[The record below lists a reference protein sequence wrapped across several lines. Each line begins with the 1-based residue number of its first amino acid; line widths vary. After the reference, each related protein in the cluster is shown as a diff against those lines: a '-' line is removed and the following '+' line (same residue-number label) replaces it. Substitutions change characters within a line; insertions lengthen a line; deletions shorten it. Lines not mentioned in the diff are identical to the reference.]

1 VALATLAMITANGG
15 ITSATA
21 ETMTAASVEYR
32 SITAQDKT
40 NRPMQV
46 AMSAK
51 YQRLSRRDGCGPAG
65 PFGSVSLPVTSV
77 RCPAARR
84 PKHDM
89 PGRGSRRRGVRALG
103 AGPVM
108 FICMFDEDALL
119 EGLNEQQRQAVTHR
133 GGPLLV
139 LAGAGTGKTRTL
151 VGRAAW
157 LRGGQ
162 GVPASRILLLT
173 FTRRAASDMLARA
186 AAWFDGSS
194 ERICGG
200 TFHAI
205 AHKIIRQHAESFSL
219 PPQFTIL
226 DPGDTVDIL
235 DVLRPDHG
243 LAEGGQRAPRAAAC
257 ADIYTRCVNTGRPVS
272 EVVTAG
278 FPWCVPFTGQLAGL
292 FRGYTAHKRARHLL
306 DFDDLLLLWQAALA
320 DPAAGPVLRS
330 MFDAVLVDEYQD
342 VNAVQASIVRL
353 LQPDGKQLTCV
364 GDDAQA
370 IYGFRGASPAHLR
383 QLTADYPG
391 LEIVRLGRNYR
402 SRQGVLDLANVIRSS
417 APGGLGPAAAGGK
430 ASRVV
435 PPQGGSGGM
444 GPPGKEGASSA
455 SGLDLTLTGDR
466 GAGMAPLLVRCHDE
480 ATQAREICARV
491 LDAHEDGA
499 ALQDQAV
506 LVRAAHHSDILEIE
520 LSARKIPY
528 VKFGGLRFTDT
539 AHVKDFLAAARTL
552 ANPADDLAWFRLLRL
567 HEGIGPV
574 HARRVLAALV
584 PGPDGPAD
592 GPADGREQAVEA
604 APARSRRALAATFG
618 RLADAAALA
627 AASEQAPALLAIVD
641 PLIRARYPDA
651 VVRIADLQRL
661 ADVAAAQPSLHDALA
676 ELTLDP
682 PVSASDLA
690 GPPRLDEDYLTIS
703 TIHAAKGLEWPI
715 VHLPQLVDGALPS
728 DMALGDPDGLAEEH
742 RLFYVA
748 ITRAR
753 DHLYLYAPQRLHIH
767 RRGRDDRHGFGQLTR
782 FLDAGALAACDS
794 ATAAPLAPALPAVG
808 ALAARVDAA
817 LGSLWDG

>member
-1 VALATLAMITANGG
+1 
-15 ITSATA
+15 
-21 ETMTAASVEYR
+21 
-32 SITAQDKT
+32 
-40 NRPMQV
+40 
-46 AMSAK
+46 
-51 YQRLSRRDGCGPAG
+51 
-65 PFGSVSLPVTSV
+65 
-77 RCPAARR
+77 
-84 PKHDM
+84 
-89 PGRGSRRRGVRALG
+89 
-103 AGPVM
+103 M
-108 FICMFDEDALL
+108 FMCMFDESAVLD
-119 EGLNEQQRQAVTHR
+119 GLNEQQRRAVTHQ

-151 VGRAAW
+151 VARAAW
-157 LRGGQ
+157 LRGSQ

-186 AAWFDGSS
+186 AAWFDGSPQGA

-205 AHKIIRQHAESFSL
+205 AHRIIRQHAESFSL

-226 DPGDTVDIL
+226 DQGDVTDLL

-243 LAEGGQRAPRAAAC
+243 FDNTGQRAPRAAVC

-272 EVVTAG
+272 EVATAS

-292 FRGYTAHKRARHLL
+292 FRAYTARKRAGNLL

-320 DPAAGPVLRS
+320 DPVAGPVLRG

-342 VNAVQASIVRL
+342 VNAIQASIVRL

-370 IYGFRGASPAHLR
+370 IYGFRGADPAHLR
-383 QLTADYPG
+383 QLTADYQG
-391 LEIVRLGRNYR
+391 LDVVRLDRNYR
-402 SRQGVLDLANVIRSS
+402 SRPGVLDLANLIRPSS
-417 APGGLGPAAAGGK
+417 SRPGGARGGRP
-430 ASRVV
+430 SPRGVR
-435 PPQGGSGGM
+435 GDGS
-444 GPPGKEGASSA
+444 PREGSEQS
-455 SGLDLTLTGDR
+455 LDLTLTADR
-466 GAGMAPLLVRCHDE
+466 GAGQSGESGSAPLLVRCHDE

-491 LDAHEDGA
+491 LEAHEDGA
-499 ALQDQAV
+499 ALRDQAV
-506 LVRAAHHSDILEIE
+506 LIRAAHHSDILEIE

-539 AHVKDFLAAARTL
+539 AHVKDFLAAARIL
-552 ANPADDLAWFRLLRL
+552 ANPADELAWFRLLRL
-567 HEGIGPV
+567 HEGVGPV
-574 HARRVLAALV
+574 HARRVLDALAPDPDSWERAAEVVGL
-584 PGPDGPAD
+584 
-592 GPADGREQAVEA
+592 
-604 APARSRRALAATFG
+604 APARSRRALTATFG
-618 RLADAAALA
+618 RLADAAQQPAAQQPA
-627 AASEQAPALLAIVD
+627 AAQAAAVLALLD

-651 VVRIADLQRL
+651 PARLADLQRL
-661 ADVAAAQPSLHDALA
+661 ADAAAAQPSLHDALA

-715 VHLPQLVDGALPS
+715 VHLPHLVDGALPS
-728 DMALGDPDGLAEEH
+728 DMALGDPGGLAEEH

-748 ITRAR
+748 VTRAR
-753 DHLYLYAPQRLHIH
+753 DHLYLYAPQRLHYH

-794 ATAAPLAPALPAVG
+794 VTAAPLAPVLPAVG
-808 ALAARVDAA
+808 SLATKVDTA
-817 LGSLWDG
+817 LGALWDG

>member
-1 VALATLAMITANGG
+1 
-15 ITSATA
+15 
-21 ETMTAASVEYR
+21 
-32 SITAQDKT
+32 
-40 NRPMQV
+40 
-46 AMSAK
+46 
-51 YQRLSRRDGCGPAG
+51 
-65 PFGSVSLPVTSV
+65 
-77 RCPAARR
+77 
-84 PKHDM
+84 
-89 PGRGSRRRGVRALG
+89 
-103 AGPVM
+103 M
-108 FICMFDEDALL
+108 FICMFDENAVLD
-119 EGLNEQQRQAVTHR
+119 GLNEQQRRAATQH

-151 VGRAAW
+151 VARAAW
-157 LRGGQ
+157 LHGSQ

-194 ERICGG
+194 QGLQGLQGTGRICGG

-226 DPGDTVDIL
+226 DQGDATDLL

-243 LAEGGQRAPRAAAC
+243 LDGTGQRAPRAAAC

-278 FPWCVPFTGQLAGL
+278 FPWCKPFTAQLAAL
-292 FRGYTAHKRARHLL
+292 FRAYTARKRARNLL

-320 DPAAGPVLRS
+320 DPAAGPVLRG

-370 IYGFRGASPAHLR
+370 IYGFRGADPAHLR

-391 LEIVRLGRNYR
+391 LDIVRLDRNYR
-402 SRQGVLDLANVIRSS
+402 SRQGVLGLANVIRPSS
-417 APGGLGPAAAGGK
+417 P
-430 ASRVV
+430 
-435 PPQGGSGGM
+435 
-444 GPPGKEGASSA
+444 
-455 SGLDLTLTGDR
+455 GLDLRLSGDR
-466 GAGMAPLLVRCHDE
+466 GPGMAPLLVRCHDE
-480 ATQAREICARV
+480 ATQAREICTRV
-491 LDAHEDGA
+491 LEAHEDGA
-499 ALQDQAV
+499 ALRDQAV
-506 LVRAAHHSDILEIE
+506 LVRAAHHSDMLEIE

-539 AHVKDFLAAARTL
+539 AHVKDFLAAARIIV
-552 ANPADDLAWFRLLRL
+552 NPADELAWFRLLRL
-567 HEGIGPV
+567 HEGIGPA
-574 HARRVLAALV
+574 HARRVLDALH
-584 PGPDGPAD
+584 PGGGDAGPPDAW
-592 GPADGREQAVEA
+592 AVAVEA
-604 APARSRRALAATFG
+604 APARTRRALAATLG
-618 RLADAAALA
+618 RLADAAQQVGDGQITGGQA
-627 AASEQAPALLAIVD
+627 AGGQATAVLALLD
-641 PLIRARYPDA
+641 PLIRARYPNA
-651 VVRIADLQRL
+651 TARISDLQRL
-661 ADVAAAQPSLHDALA
+661 ADAAAAQPSLHDVLA

-682 PVSASDLA
+682 PVSSSDLA

-715 VHLPQLVDGALPS
+715 VHLPHLVDGALPS
-728 DMALGDPDGLAEEH
+728 DMALGDPGGLAEEH

-748 ITRAR
+748 VTRAR
-753 DHLYLYAPQRLHIH
+753 DHLYLYAPQRLHVH

-782 FLDAGALAACDS
+782 FLDDEALAACES
-794 ATAAPLAPALPAVG
+794 VTTAPLAPVLPAVG
-808 ALAARVDAA
+808 SLATKVDAA
-817 LGSLWDG
+817 LGALWDG

>member
-1 VALATLAMITANGG
+1 
-15 ITSATA
+15 
-21 ETMTAASVEYR
+21 
-32 SITAQDKT
+32 
-40 NRPMQV
+40 
-46 AMSAK
+46 
-51 YQRLSRRDGCGPAG
+51 
-65 PFGSVSLPVTSV
+65 
-77 RCPAARR
+77 
-84 PKHDM
+84 
-89 PGRGSRRRGVRALG
+89 
-103 AGPVM
+103 
-108 FICMFDEDALL
+108 MFDENAVLD
-119 EGLNEQQRQAVTHR
+119 GLNEQQRRAATQH

-151 VGRAAW
+151 VARAAW
-157 LRGGQ
+157 LHGSQ

-194 ERICGG
+194 GRICGG

-226 DPGDTVDIL
+226 DQGDATDLL

-243 LAEGGQRAPRAAAC
+243 LDGTGQRAPRAAAC

-278 FPWCVPFTGQLAGL
+278 FPWCKPFTAQLAAL
-292 FRGYTAHKRARHLL
+292 FRAYTARKRARNLL

-320 DPAAGPVLRS
+320 DPAAGPVLRG

-370 IYGFRGASPAHLR
+370 IYGFRGADPAHLR

-391 LEIVRLGRNYR
+391 LDIVRLDRNYR
-402 SRQGVLDLANVIRSS
+402 SRQGVLGLANVIRPSS
-417 APGGLGPAAAGGK
+417 P
-430 ASRVV
+430 
-435 PPQGGSGGM
+435 
-444 GPPGKEGASSA
+444 
-455 SGLDLTLTGDR
+455 GLDLRLSGDR
-466 GAGMAPLLVRCHDE
+466 GPGTAPVLVRCHDE

-491 LDAHEDGA
+491 LEAHEDGA
-499 ALQDQAV
+499 ALRDQAV

-539 AHVKDFLAAARTL
+539 AHVKDFVAAARIIV
-552 ANPADDLAWFRLLRL
+552 NPADELAWFRLLRL
-567 HEGIGPV
+567 HEGIGPA
-574 HARRVLAALV
+574 HARRIIDALN
-584 PGPDGPAD
+584 PGGGDAGPPDAWAP
-592 GPADGREQAVEA
+592 AVEVVGS
-604 APARSRRALAATFG
+604 APARSRRALAATLG
-618 RLADAAALA
+618 RLADAAQPIAGGQIA
-627 AASEQAPALLAIVD
+627 GGQATAVLALLD

-651 VVRIADLQRL
+651 TARISDLQRL
-661 ADVAAAQPSLHDALA
+661 ADAAAAQSSLHDVLA

-682 PVSASDLA
+682 PVSSSDLA
-690 GPPRLDEDYLTIS
+690 GPPRLDEDYLTLS

-715 VHLPQLVDGALPS
+715 VHLPHLVDGAIPS
-728 DMALGDPDGLAEEH
+728 DMALGDPGGLAEEH

-748 ITRAR
+748 VTRAR
-753 DHLYLYAPQRLHIH
+753 DHLYLYAPQRLHVH

-782 FLDAGALAACDS
+782 FLDDEALAACES
-794 ATAAPLAPALPAVG
+794 VTAAPLTPVLPAVG
-808 ALAARVDAA
+808 SLATKVDAA
-817 LGSLWDG
+817 LGALWDG

>member
-1 VALATLAMITANGG
+1 
-15 ITSATA
+15 
-21 ETMTAASVEYR
+21 
-32 SITAQDKT
+32 
-40 NRPMQV
+40 
-46 AMSAK
+46 
-51 YQRLSRRDGCGPAG
+51 
-65 PFGSVSLPVTSV
+65 
-77 RCPAARR
+77 
-84 PKHDM
+84 
-89 PGRGSRRRGVRALG
+89 
-103 AGPVM
+103 M
-108 FICMFDEDALL
+108 FICMFDESALL
-119 EGLNEQQRQAVTHR
+119 DGLNEQQRRAVTHQ

-151 VGRAAW
+151 VARAAW
-157 LRGGQ
+157 LRGAQ

-186 AAWFDGSS
+186 AALGAGPGGGS

-226 DPGDTVDIL
+226 DPGEVADIL
-235 DVLRPDHG
+235 DALRPDHG
-243 LAEGGQRAPRAAAC
+243 LANAGLADRAKRTPRAAAC

-272 EVVTAG
+272 EVVTAS
-278 FPWCVPFTGQLAGL
+278 FPWCTPFTSQLAGL
-292 FRGYTAHKRARHLL
+292 FRAYTARKRARHQL

-320 DPAAGPVLRS
+320 DPVAGPVLRG

-342 VNAVQASIVRL
+342 VNAVQAGIVRL

-370 IYGFRGASPAHLR
+370 IYGFRGADPAHLR
-383 QLTADYPG
+383 QLSADYAG
-391 LEIVRLGRNYR
+391 LDIVRLERNYR
-402 SRQGVLDLANVIRSS
+402 SRQGVLDLANLIR
-417 APGGLGPAAAGGK
+417 PAA
-430 ASRVV
+430 
-435 PPQGGSGGM
+435 P
-444 GPPGKEGASSA
+444 
-455 SGLDLTLTGDR
+455 GLDLTLTGDR
-466 GAGMAPLLVRCHDE
+466 GPGPPGSAPLLVRCHDE

-499 ALQDQAV
+499 ALRDQAV
-506 LVRAAHHSDILEIE
+506 LVRAAHHSDILEVE
-520 LSARKIPY
+520 LSARRIPF

-539 AHVKDFLAAARTL
+539 AHVKDFLAAARIL

-574 HARRVLAALV
+574 HARRVLDALEPGDWPTAAEV
-584 PGPDGPAD
+584 VAM
-592 GPADGREQAVEA
+592 
-604 APARSRRALAATFG
+604 APARSRRALAATLG
-618 RLADAAALA
+618 RLADAAGLAVAAEQA
-627 AASEQAPALLAIVD
+627 AAILVILD

-651 VVRIADLQRL
+651 AVRITDLERL
-661 ADVAAAQPSLHDALA
+661 ADAAAVQPSLHDALA

-690 GPPRLDEDYLTIS
+690 GSPRLDEDYLTIS
-703 TIHAAKGLEWPI
+703 TIHAAKGLEWPV
-715 VHLPQLVDGALPS
+715 VHLPHLVDGALPS
-728 DMALGDPDGLAEEH
+728 DMALGDPGGLAEEH

-753 DHLYLYAPQRLHIH
+753 DHLYLYAPQRLHYH

-782 FLDAGALAACDS
+782 FLDAEALAACDS
-794 ATAAPLAPALPAVG
+794 VTAAPLAPALPAVG
-808 ALAARVDAA
+808 SLATRVDAA

>member
-1 VALATLAMITANGG
+1 
-15 ITSATA
+15 
-21 ETMTAASVEYR
+21 
-32 SITAQDKT
+32 
-40 NRPMQV
+40 
-46 AMSAK
+46 
-51 YQRLSRRDGCGPAG
+51 
-65 PFGSVSLPVTSV
+65 
-77 RCPAARR
+77 
-84 PKHDM
+84 
-89 PGRGSRRRGVRALG
+89 
-103 AGPVM
+103 M
-108 FICMFDEDALL
+108 FICMFDESAVLD
-119 EGLNEQQRQAVTHR
+119 GLNEQQRRAATQQ

-151 VGRAAW
+151 VARAAW
-157 LRGGQ
+157 LRGSQ

-186 AAWFDGSS
+186 AAFFDGSS
-194 ERICGG
+194 GGADRICGG

-226 DPGDTVDIL
+226 DQGDATDL
-235 DVLRPDHG
+235 MDVLRPDHG
-243 LAEGGQRAPRAAAC
+243 LDGTGQRAPRAAAC
-257 ADIYTRCVNTGRPVS
+257 ADIYGRCVNTGRPVS

-278 FPWCVPFTGQLAGL
+278 FPWCKPFTAQLAAL
-292 FRGYTAHKRARHLL
+292 FRAYTARKRARSLL

-320 DPAAGPVLRS
+320 DPVAGPVLRG

-370 IYGFRGASPAHLR
+370 IYGFRGADPAHLR

-391 LEIVRLGRNYR
+391 LDIVRLDRNYR
-402 SRQGVLDLANVIRSS
+402 SRQGVLDLANVIRPP
-417 APGGLGPAAAGGK
+417 APGGLGG
-430 ASRVV
+430 VV
-435 PPQGGSGGM
+435 PP
-444 GPPGKEGASSA
+444 GASRA
-455 SGLDLTLTGDR
+455 PGLGLTLTGDR
-466 GAGMAPLLVRCHDE
+466 GPGMSPLLVRCHDE

-491 LDAHEDGA
+491 LEAHEDGA
-499 ALQDQAV
+499 ALRDQAA
-506 LVRAAHHSDILEIE
+506 LVRAAHHSDLLEIE

-539 AHVKDFLAAARTL
+539 AHVKDFLAAARIL
-552 ANPADDLAWFRLLRL
+552 VNPADELAWFRLLRL
-567 HEGIGPV
+567 HEGIGPA
-574 HARRVLAALV
+574 HARRVLDALDPGGAAG
-584 PGPDGPAD
+584 PPDGWAPA
-592 GPADGREQAVEA
+592 ADA
-604 APARSRRALAATFG
+604 APARSRRALTATLG
-618 RLADAAALA
+618 RLADAAQPEA
-627 AASEQAPALLAIVD
+627 ATRQVTAAEQATAVLALLD

-651 VVRIADLQRL
+651 TARISDLQRL
-661 ADVAAAQPSLHDALA
+661 AEAAAAQPSLHEVLA

-715 VHLPQLVDGALPS
+715 VHLPHLVDGALPS
-728 DMALGDPDGLAEEH
+728 DMALGDPAGLDEER

-748 ITRAR
+748 VTRAR
-753 DHLYLYAPQRLHIH
+753 DQLYLYAPQRLHIH

-782 FLDAGALAACDS
+782 FLDAEALAACES
-794 ATAAPLAPALPAVG
+794 VTAAPLAPALPAVG
-808 ALAARVDAA
+808 SLATKVDAA
-817 LGSLWDG
+817 LGALWDG

>member
-1 VALATLAMITANGG
+1 
-15 ITSATA
+15 
-21 ETMTAASVEYR
+21 
-32 SITAQDKT
+32 
-40 NRPMQV
+40 
-46 AMSAK
+46 
-51 YQRLSRRDGCGPAG
+51 
-65 PFGSVSLPVTSV
+65 
-77 RCPAARR
+77 
-84 PKHDM
+84 
-89 PGRGSRRRGVRALG
+89 
-103 AGPVM
+103 
-108 FICMFDEDALL
+108 MFDESAVLD
-119 EGLNEQQRQAVTHR
+119 GLNERQRLAATHQ

-151 VGRAAW
+151 VARAAW
-157 LRGGQ
+157 LRGSQ

-186 AAWFDGSS
+186 AAWFDGSADGVEGS
-194 ERICGG
+194 GRICGG

-226 DPGDTVDIL
+226 DQGDATDLL

-243 LAEGGQRAPRAAAC
+243 LDQTGQRAPRAAVC
-257 ADIYTRCVNTGRPVS
+257 ADVYTRCVNTGRPVS
-272 EVVTAG
+272 EVVTAS
-278 FPWCVPFTGQLAGL
+278 FPWCAPFTGQLGGL
-292 FRGYTAHKRARHLL
+292 FRAYTARKRAGNLL

-320 DPAAGPVLRS
+320 DPVAGPVLRG

-370 IYGFRGASPAHLR
+370 IYGFRGADPAHLR

-391 LEIVRLGRNYR
+391 LDVVRLDRNYR
-402 SRQGVLDLANVIRSS
+402 SRQGVLDLANHIRPSS
-417 APGGLGPAAAGGK
+417 PGLG
-430 ASRVV
+430 
-435 PPQGGSGGM
+435 
-444 GPPGKEGASSA
+444 
-455 SGLDLTLTGDR
+455 LTLTGDR
-466 GAGMAPLLVRCHDE
+466 GAGMSPLLVRCHDE

-491 LDAHEDGA
+491 LEAHEDGA
-499 ALQDQAV
+499 ALRDQAV

-539 AHVKDFLAAARTL
+539 AHVKDFLAAAKIL
-552 ANPADDLAWFRLLRL
+552 ANPADELAWFRLLRL
-567 HEGIGPV
+567 HEGIGPA
-574 HARRVLAALV
+574 HARRVLDTLA
-584 PGPDGPAD
+584 PDPD
-592 GPADGREQAVEA
+592 RWEQAVGA
-604 APARSRRALAATFG
+604 APVRSRRALAATLD
-618 RLADAAALA
+618 RLAGAAGRTAAEQAAAVL
-627 AASEQAPALLAIVD
+627 ALLD

-651 VVRIADLQRL
+651 AVRLTDLQRL
-661 ADVAAAQPSLHDALA
+661 ADAAAAQPSLHDALA

-715 VHLPQLVDGALPS
+715 VHLPHLVDGALPS
-728 DMALGDPDGLAEEH
+728 DMALGEPGGLAEEH

-748 ITRAR
+748 VTRAR
-753 DHLYLYAPQRLHIH
+753 DRLCLYAPQRLHYH

-794 ATAAPLAPALPAVG
+794 VIAAPLAPLLPAVG
-808 ALAARVDAA
+808 SLSTKVDTA
-817 LGSLWDG
+817 LGALWDG

>member
-1 VALATLAMITANGG
+1 
-15 ITSATA
+15 
-21 ETMTAASVEYR
+21 
-32 SITAQDKT
+32 
-40 NRPMQV
+40 
-46 AMSAK
+46 
-51 YQRLSRRDGCGPAG
+51 
-65 PFGSVSLPVTSV
+65 
-77 RCPAARR
+77 
-84 PKHDM
+84 M
-89 PGRGSRRRGVRALG
+89 PGCRSLETRAG
-103 AGPVM
+103 AAYGFAAAALVM
-108 FICMFDEDALL
+108 FICMFDESSVLD
-119 EGLNEQQRQAVTHR
+119 GLNEQQRRAVTHQ

-151 VGRAAW
+151 VARAAW
-157 LRGGQ
+157 LRGDQ

-186 AAWFDGSS
+186 AAGSGGS

-235 DVLRPDHG
+235 DVLRADHG
-243 LAEGGQRAPRAAAC
+243 LADAGLAGTGLAGTGQRTPRAAAC

-272 EVVTAG
+272 EVVTAS
-278 FPWCVPFTGQLAGL
+278 FPWCQPFTGQLADL
-292 FRGYTAHKRARHLL
+292 FRAYTARKRARHLL

-320 DPAAGPVLRS
+320 NPVAGPVLRG
-330 MFDAVLVDEYQD
+330 MFNAVLVDEYQD

-370 IYGFRGASPAHLR
+370 IYGFRGADPAHLR

-391 LEIVRLGRNYR
+391 LEIVRLDRNYR
-402 SRQGVLDLANVIRSS
+402 SRQGVLDLANLIRPS
-417 APGGLGPAAAGGK
+417 AP
-430 ASRVV
+430 
-435 PPQGGSGGM
+435 
-444 GPPGKEGASSA
+444 
-455 SGLDLTLTGDR
+455 GLDLTLTGDR
-466 GAGMAPLLVRCHDE
+466 GPGMAPLLVRCHDE

-499 ALQDQAV
+499 ALRDQAV
-506 LVRAAHHSDILEIE
+506 LVRAAHHSDLLEIE
-520 LSARKIPY
+520 LNARKIPY

-539 AHVKDFLAAARTL
+539 AHVKDFLAAARIL

-574 HARRVLAALV
+574 HARRVLAALTQD
-584 PGPDGPAD
+584 DGPAD
-592 GPADGREQAVEA
+592 GWQQAIKA
-604 APARSRRALAATFG
+604 APVRSRRALAATLG
-618 RLADAAALA
+618 RLSDAAGDPAAGPAQTAPVQTAPAQTVAGQA
-627 AASEQAPALLAIVD
+627 AAILVILD

-651 VVRIADLQRL
+651 AVRISDLQRL
-661 ADVAAAQPSLHDALA
+661 ADAAAAQPSLSDVVA

-715 VHLPQLVDGALPS
+715 VHLPHLVDGAIPS
-728 DMALGDPDGLAEEH
+728 DMALGDPGGLAEEH

-753 DHLYLYAPQRLHIH
+753 DHLYLYAPQRLHYH

-782 FLDAGALAACDS
+782 FLHPEAVAACDS
-794 ATAAPLAPALPAVG
+794 ATAAPLTPVLPAVG
-808 ALAARVDAA
+808 SLATRIDAA